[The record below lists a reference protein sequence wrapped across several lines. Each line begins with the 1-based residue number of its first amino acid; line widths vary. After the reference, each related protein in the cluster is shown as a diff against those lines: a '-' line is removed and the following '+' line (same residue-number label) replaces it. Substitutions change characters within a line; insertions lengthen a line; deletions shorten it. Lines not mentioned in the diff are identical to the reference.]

1 MKQAQKARKV
11 EPIRRKADIER
22 IKTNL
27 ADQPRNLAL
36 FVFGINTNLRASDI
50 IRITVDQVKGI
61 KPGETIDLIEK
72 KTKKPRCITI
82 NPGTADANERWLKK
96 RGDEPG
102 PLFLSQR
109 IKGKAICATSI
120 HRLVK
125 SWCKQI
131 NIKGNYG
138 SHTLRKTW
146 GYHAWKA
153 GIDIP
158 ILMTIFNHSSQR
170 QTLQYLCIQE
180 KEIQEVYLKVE
191 L

>member
-1 MKQAQKARKV
+1 MDSVAKKV
-11 EPIRRKADIER
+11 EPIRRRADILR
-22 IKTNL
+22 IKNL
-27 ADQPRNLAL
+27 LVKQPRNLAL

-50 IRITVDQVKGI
+50 LRITTEQVSGI
-61 KPGETIDLIEK
+61 QPGESIEIVEK
-72 KTKKPRCITI
+72 KTKKPRRITLNESTTSVI
-82 NPGTADANERWLKK
+82 NNWIIEKGNKQ
-96 RGDEPG
+96 G
-102 PLFLSQR
+102 PLFNSQR
-109 IKGKAICATSI
+109 HKDRSLCATSI

>member
-11 EPIRRKADIER
+11 EPIRRKADIEQ

-27 ADQPRNLAL
+27 TDQPRNLAL

-50 IRITVDQVKGI
+50 VRITVDQVKGI
-61 KPGETIDLIEK
+61 KPGETIELIEK

-82 NPGTADANERWLKK
+82 NPGTANAIERWLKK
-96 RGDEPG
+96 RGDKSG
-102 PLFLSQR
+102 PFFLSQR
-109 IKGKAICATSI
+109 TTGKAICVTSV

-125 SWCKQI
+125 SWCDLIK
-131 NIKGNYG
+131 IKGNYG

-146 GYHAWKA
+146 GYQAWKA

-158 ILMTIFNHSSQR
+158 RIMTIFNHSSQR

>member
-11 EPIRRKADIER
+11 EPIRRKVDIER

-50 IRITVDQVKGI
+50 VRITVDQVKGI
-61 KPGETIDLIEK
+61 KPGETIELIEK

-82 NPGTADANERWLKK
+82 NPGTADVIRRWIKK
-96 RGDEPG
+96 RGNEPG

-109 IKGKAICATSI
+109 MTGRAICVSSV

-125 SWCKQI
+125 AWCAQI
-131 NIKGNYG
+131 NLRGNYG

-146 GYHAWKA
+146 GYQVWRA
-153 GIDIP
+153 GIDLPRIM
-158 ILMTIFNHSSQR
+158 IIFNHATQK

>member
-27 ADQPRNLAL
+27 VAQPRNLAL
-36 FVFGINTNLRASDI
+36 FTFGINTNLRASDI
-50 IRITVDQVKGI
+50 IRITVKQVKGI
-61 KPGETIDLIEK
+61 KPGGTIEIVEK
-72 KTKKPRCITI
+72 KTKKQRCITL
-82 NPGTADANERWLKK
+82 NAGTVDVIRRWLEI
-96 RGDEPG
+96 RGDKPG

-109 IKGKAICATSI
+109 MTGRAICASSV

-125 SWCKQI
+125 AWCAQI
-131 NIKGNYG
+131 NLRGNYG

-146 GYHAWKA
+146 GYQVWRA
-153 GIDIP
+153 GIDLPRIM
-158 ILMTIFNHSSQR
+158 IIFNHASQK

>member
-11 EPIRRKADIER
+11 EPIRRKVDIER

-50 IRITVDQVKGI
+50 VRITVDQVKGI
-61 KPGETIDLIEK
+61 KPGETINLIEK

-82 NPGTADANERWLKK
+82 NPGTANVIELWLKK
-96 RGDEPG
+96 RGDKPG

-109 IKGKAICATSI
+109 ITGKAICVTSV

-125 SWCKQI
+125 SWCDLIK
-131 NIKGNYG
+131 IKGNYG

-146 GYHAWKA
+146 GYQAWKA

-158 ILMTIFNHSSQR
+158 RIMTIFNHSSQR